1 MYKKLGFFNTSLFLS
16 LYITQYV
23 GIYFFTEAF
32 VVILRKNG
40 VSLQNLGFIY
50 MLGLFWVIRFLWAPL
65 IDKFKL
71 SKKSHYKTWIG
82 LFQSLMVLSLLL
94 VSLFD
99 VKTDVEII
107 VTIAAFFAFCS
118 ASQDVALDA
127 LVFKDVS
134 LKSRPF
140 ANSLKS
146 SGGMLGFIVGGGLG
160 LIIYDYFDWFYTMI
174 LLCLITLNSLVQLYF
189 YKEKQATKENE
200 TSFSLV
206 LYFDFWKSKRRFKW
220 LFFII
225 LYPISVST
233 AFSLISPIL
242 VDTGWELAKIGFYI
256 HTLGY
261 LIGAIASF
269 ASGYL
274 INRFGKRNILIFGG
288 FGQLIGLLFYLVP
301 LNFTPHE
308 SLIILIVSIT
318 FSFYAIAFATITTL
332 MMDEC
337 SRENPATQFAMQH
350 SIMQFAM
357 IIFSGLGIYLSGVL
371 GYEKVI
377 LFFCTLGLVSIFM
390 ATKLEFKKTQI
401 K

>member
-1 MYKKLGFFNTSLFLS
+1 MYKKLGLFNTSLFLS

-32 VVILRKNG
+32 VAILRKNG

-71 SKKSHYKTWIG
+71 SKKGHYKTWIV
-82 LFQSLMVLSLLL
+82 LFQTLMTLT
-94 VSLFD
+94 LFISSFFSIQ
-99 VKTDVEII
+99 TDLQII
-107 VTIAAFFAFCS
+107 VLLAVSFAFFS

-134 LKSRPF
+134 LKLRPF

-146 SGGMLGFIVGGGLG
+146 SGGMLGTIIGGGLG
-160 LIIYDYFDWFYTMI
+160 LVIYDYFDWFYTMI

-200 TSFSLV
+200 NNFSLTS
-206 LYFDFWKSKRRFKW
+206 YFNFWKSKRRFKW

-242 VDTGWELAKIGFYI
+242 VDRGWELAKIGFYI

-269 ASGYL
+269 ASSYL
-274 INRFGKRNILIFGG
+274 INRFGKRKVLIIGG

-301 LNFTPHE
+301 LNFIPHE

-337 SRENPATQFAMQH
+337 SNENPATEFAMQH

-357 IIFSGLGIYLSGVL
+357 IIYSSLGMYLSGIL

-377 LFFCTLGLVSIFM
+377 LLFCIFGLVAVFM
-390 ATKLEFKKTQI
+390 AIKLELKEEEI
-401 K
+401 